1 MKLYSNE
8 VVFRGHPDKCADQI
22 SDALLDAYLAQDA
35 NTRAG
40 IETVGGKGKI
50 FVTGEVTSSAKVDVE
65 KVVKRVLTDVGYDAD
80 AYEVINNIG
89 LQSADIAQGVDIGGA
104 GDQGMM
110 FGYACDETDKL
121 VPKAMVI
128 LQDLSKAYDE
138 LRQRHPG
145 DFYAD
150 GKAQI
155 TGYYTD
161 DFRLEKIKTF
171 TISYQ
176 NSEIN
181 REWTDTIIK
190 GIALEICDKYGV
202 EVEEFLINP
211 TGKFFIGGFAGDSGL
226 CLNEDTLIYTK
237 KGLQKIKDVKVGTVV
252 YTELGVANIVEKY
265 NNGIKNTRI
274 ITDET
279 GCQIEATLNHP
290 FRVFDGKNIIWKECG
305 SLSEG
310 DILLKKKSRYLNK
323 DGLKN
328 RFVKYTKF
336 DKDINISLDENFAY
350 LVGWLIGDGN
360 TTADDR
366 ITFYF
371 GSEDEK
377 NHIYNKLL
385 SVFPKEEIKFYA
397 YQNDRFYILSKKI
410 VKVLENLGI
419 YSLKGNSKEI
429 PRFIL
434 ESTDKM
440 KQAFLCG
447 LFDADGSISDEC
459 GRDGK
464 YLTIVLTTSS
474 IKLAQQVSILL
485 QSMGMHST
493 IDYRKVYEKDHI
505 SSSNGSVIRGGLHSY
520 DVRLTGLSSIRKFL
534 NNVGFDLSY
543 KQNKYRNKDYSSK
556 WYINDTVNFYIPLLL
571 RDLFDLNLM
580 KANKYFENY
589 ANIAAIKTNRNYGID
604 KIDYILD
611 MFAEYAN
618 TVEYKK
624 IKYLYD
630 NFEMVKVRDI
640 KNSQSM
646 TYDISLDDNTHSFIA
661 NGFVV
666 HNTGRKIVVDSY
678 QSFAPVGGG
687 AFSGKDPTKVD
698 RSAAYKARQLAIRA
712 LKDNGLKWCEVQ
724 LSYAIGVAQPLAIY
738 VDSDKGNLEVPI
750 EWYEE
755 CTPANIIKEFD
766 LRTPIYEKTAQF
778 GHFGNNFV
786 WENV

>member
-89 LQSADIAQGVDIGGA
+89 LQSVDIAQGVDIGGA

-211 TGKFFIGGFAGDSGL
+211 TGKFFIGGFVGDSGL
-226 CLNEDTLIYTK
+226 
-237 KGLQKIKDVKVGTVV
+237 
-252 YTELGVANIVEKY
+252 
-265 NNGIKNTRI
+265 
-274 ITDET
+274 
-279 GCQIEATLNHP
+279 
-290 FRVFDGKNIIWKECG
+290 
-305 SLSEG
+305 
-310 DILLKKKSRYLNK
+310 
-323 DGLKN
+323 
-328 RFVKYTKF
+328 
-336 DKDINISLDENFAY
+336 
-350 LVGWLIGDGN
+350 
-360 TTADDR
+360 
-366 ITFYF
+366 
-371 GSEDEK
+371 
-377 NHIYNKLL
+377 
-385 SVFPKEEIKFYA
+385 
-397 YQNDRFYILSKKI
+397 
-410 VKVLENLGI
+410 
-419 YSLKGNSKEI
+419 
-429 PRFIL
+429 
-434 ESTDKM
+434 
-440 KQAFLCG
+440 
-447 LFDADGSISDEC
+447 
-459 GRDGK
+459 
-464 YLTIVLTTSS
+464 
-474 IKLAQQVSILL
+474 
-485 QSMGMHST
+485 
-493 IDYRKVYEKDHI
+493 
-505 SSSNGSVIRGGLHSY
+505 
-520 DVRLTGLSSIRKFL
+520 
-534 NNVGFDLSY
+534 
-543 KQNKYRNKDYSSK
+543 
-556 WYINDTVNFYIPLLL
+556 
-571 RDLFDLNLM
+571 
-580 KANKYFENY
+580 
-589 ANIAAIKTNRNYGID
+589 
-604 KIDYILD
+604 
-611 MFAEYAN
+611 
-618 TVEYKK
+618 
-624 IKYLYD
+624 
-630 NFEMVKVRDI
+630 
-640 KNSQSM
+640 
-646 TYDISLDDNTHSFIA
+646 
-661 NGFVV
+661 
-666 HNTGRKIVVDSY
+666 TGRKIVVDSY

-712 LKDNGLKWCEVQ
+712 LKNNGLKWCEVQ

-738 VDSDKGNLEVPI
+738 IDSDKGNLEVPI